1 MITYLEAFVI
11 SNKDSFS
18 VWNCH
23 KRKIRLSHRD
33 FMFVISAN
41 KRTNVSDADS
51 ILTCIFENSV
61 TVVIV
66 AMGSFNH
73 PLLKYVLYWET
84 SRIVKGG
91 MIVESFGQN

>member
-11 SNKDSFS
+11 SNKDSS
-18 VWNCH
+18 STWNCR
-23 KRKIRLSHRD
+23 KRKIRLTHRD

-41 KRTNVSDADS
+41 KKTNVSDADS

-61 TVVIV
+61 SVGIIV
-66 AMGSFNH
+66 MGSSDH
-73 PLLKYVLYWET
+73 LLLKHVLYWET